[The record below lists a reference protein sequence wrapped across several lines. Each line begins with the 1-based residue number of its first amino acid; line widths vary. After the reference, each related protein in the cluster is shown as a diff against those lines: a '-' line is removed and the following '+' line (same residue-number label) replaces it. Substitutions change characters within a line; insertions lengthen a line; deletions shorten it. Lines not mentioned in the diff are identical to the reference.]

1 MHCLGSVS
9 DPVWG
14 WPDPDLDPAYPTV
27 ISNWDQICVQIWS
40 ESGWLFLGA
49 KHPAKQKMLYQDAAK
64 CSFHLLDTYDLLL
77 FFVLET
83 SWEVKQNL
91 WVTNWSNGLRCLT
104 SCEAIG
110 AVSGS
115 NLQSVHFVYSGWL
128 WSKIYENIVFQ
139 SFRKLLFV
147 VTLFYHKEREFSLFT
162 LYSFI
167 SIIISLR

>member
-1 MHCLGSVS
+1 
-9 DPVWG
+9 
-14 WPDPDLDPAYPTV
+14 
-27 ISNWDQICVQIWS
+27 
-40 ESGWLFLGA
+40 
-49 KHPAKQKMLYQDAAK
+49 MLYQDAAK

-77 FFVLET
+77 FFVHET

-167 SIIISLR
+167 SIIISLRQFPRELLMRLPSNQHRWLKNVLKRGRNFDNSSPPSNHTIDQH